1 VAVTSAVFS
10 WGYHYVYEASA
21 FKDSMTTPTGQ
32 FQDFLATAIGLLGLG
47 LVPAII
53 AVLIQITGTHRSWRR
68 IVAATVIPNVIGG
81 VGMAFIVYG
90 GGLGTLAVQIALI
103 VTGIGSVTFFIA
115 LAWPR
120 WDRRHRT
127 QGAGQGR
134 TVEELDE

>member
-1 VAVTSAVFS
+1 MRTSESTPKSYWSAWAVAWLSIRLVIAVAVTSAVFS

-21 FKDSMTTPTGQ
+21 FKDSVTIPTGQ

-90 GGLGTLAVQIALI
+90 GGDCCI
-103 VTGIGSVTFFIA
+103 
-115 LAWPR
+115 
-120 WDRRHRT
+120 DR
-127 QGAGQGR
+127 
-134 TVEELDE
+134 